1 MTANNQTAPVPETKK
16 RFFKS
21 FEAKS
26 LRKRSF
32 LTRIA
37 DKLTAFCGSTPFLI
51 FHIIFFSVWVS
62 INSGYIPGL
71 EVYDPFPYGL
81 LTMVVSLE
89 AIFLSIFV
97 LVSQNRSAHISTV
110 RDEVHMK
117 VNLIAE
123 EEITKILQVL
133 AEMRT
138 HMGIKKKDEELEEML
153 KRLDTKNIERSI
165 LEQLQRAEKAA
176 SSPIP
181 KVLTYPVKKPIE
193 IIQGANGNG
202 KSNSKNE
209 KSTHGVTGA

>member
-1 MTANNQTAPVPETKK
+1 MATSSTANATNATVPEPKK

-51 FHIIFFSVWVS
+51 FHIIFFTTWVT
-62 INSGYIPGL
+62 INSGFFPRL
-71 EVYDPFPYGL
+71 LTYDPFPYGL
-81 LTMVVSLE
+81 LTMIVSLE
-89 AIFLSIFV
+89 AIFLTIFV
-97 LVSQNRSAHISTV
+97 LVSQNRSAHINTV
-110 RDEVHMK
+110 REEVHMK

-133 AEMRT
+133 AEMRK
-138 HMGIKKKDEELEEML
+138 HMGIKKEDEELEEMV

-165 LEQLQRAEKAA
+165 IEQLQRAEKNA
-176 SSPIP
+176 SSSIP
-181 KVLTYPVKKPIE
+181 KVEEVLTYPIKKPLE
-193 IIQGANGNG
+193 MIQNHNGNG
-202 KSNSKNE
+202 KK
-209 KSTHGVTGA
+209 

>member
-1 MTANNQTAPVPETKK
+1 MATSSTANATNATVPEPKK

-51 FHIIFFSVWVS
+51 FHIIFFTAWVT
-62 INSGYIPGL
+62 INSGFFPRL
-71 EVYDPFPYGL
+71 LTYDPFPYGL
-81 LTMVVSLE
+81 LTMIVSLE
-89 AIFLSIFV
+89 AIFLTIFV
-97 LVSQNRSAHISTV
+97 LVSQNRSAHINTV
-110 RDEVHMK
+110 REEVHMK

-133 AEMRT
+133 AEMRK
-138 HMGIKKKDEELEEML
+138 HMGIKKEDEELEEMV

-165 LEQLQRAEKAA
+165 IEQLQRADKGA

-181 KVLTYPVKKPIE
+181 KVEEVLTYPIKKPIE
-193 IIQGANGNG
+193 LIQNHNGNG
-202 KSNSKNE
+202 KK
-209 KSTHGVTGA
+209 